1 MVKARHK
8 GLFLLLLTGFFAC
21 KKTSVIETELPVSP
35 TTGSRMAF
43 TLDSIYL
50 YARQIYLWND
60 ALPDYSVFN
69 PRRFT
74 TGATDL
80 ENFKAALYALSQYKI
95 NTVTGFPFEKGVLP
109 GVPKYSFIDLYSG
122 NRGIVASLD
131 TEGNGYDFG
140 LEFASFGAGF
150 YVKLVYPNSPAAM
163 AGIKRGDEVRF
174 VNGTKASSAS
184 LLAGLDGAS
193 LTLDLLRQE
202 GLPVAVKLQKA
213 SYYSDPVLDAQ
224 LLRVANKPV
233 AYLAY
238 GQFTPLSSSKEGLN
252 KVFTDFDAG
261 GNIETIVID
270 LRYNHGG
277 YVETARYLAN
287 LLATSAL
294 NNKVMCSEQYNSLMQ
309 QGKANLLKNQLYFDG
324 NGQAVYLNG
333 RRATYADVD
342 FSVTGNTYRFNK
354 AGSLQGI
361 QNIYFLIG
369 NKTASASEM
378 LINILKPYFKV
389 RLIGSQT
396 YGKPVGF
403 FGIRIDQYNLYAAGF
418 LIKNAQGNSDYF
430 DGFIPDIT
438 VDDDVT
444 HNFGDRQESCLQAA
458 LGDIGQTESGPNS
471 RQSSVVKQ
479 KYGLTPGV
487 QALSGNSRSFSG
499 MIKQEMKLI
508 KTE

>member
-8 GLFLLLLTGFFAC
+8 GLFLLLLTGVFAC
-21 KKTSVIETELPVSP
+21 KKTSVVETELPVSP
-35 TTGSRMAF
+35 TTGSRTAF

-50 YARQIYLWND
+50 YARQTYLWND

-74 TGATDL
+74 SGETDL
-80 ENFKAALYALSQYKI
+80 QNFKAALYAISQYKI
-95 NTVTGFPFEKGVLP
+95 NTATGFPFEKGVLP
-109 GVPKYSFIDLYSG
+109 GVPKYSFIDLYTG
-122 NRGIVASLD
+122 NKGIVASLD

-140 LEFASFGAGF
+140 LEFASFGEKF
-150 YVKLVYPNSPAAM
+150 YVKLVYPSSPAAM

-174 VNGTKASSAS
+174 VNGTAASSATLS
-184 LLAGLDGAS
+184 SGLDGAS
-193 LTLDLLRQE
+193 LTLDLLRKRE
-202 GLPVAVKLQKA
+202 LPLIVKLQKT
-213 SYYSDPVLDAQ
+213 SYHIDPVLEAQ
-224 LLRVANKPV
+224 ILRVANKPV
-233 AYLAY
+233 AYFAY
-238 GQFTPLSSSKEGLN
+238 GQFTRLSSSIDALN
-252 KVFTDFDAG
+252 KIFTDFAAG
-261 GNIETIVID
+261 GHIETMIID

-287 LLATSAL
+287 LLATNTL
-294 NNKVMCSEQYNSLMQ
+294 NNKVMCSELYNSLIQ
-309 QGKANLLKNQLYFDG
+309 QGKATLLKNQLYFDG

-342 FSVTGNTYRFNK
+342 FSATGNTYRFSK
-354 AGSLQGI
+354 ARSLQTI

-369 NKTASASEM
+369 NETASASEM

-389 RLIGSQT
+389 KLIGSRS

-403 FGIRIDQYNLYAAGF
+403 FGIRIDQYNLYTAGF

-430 DGFIPDIT
+430 DGFIPD
-438 VDDDVT
+438 VAAEDDVRY
-444 HNFGDRQESCLQAA
+444 NFGDQQESCLQAA
-458 LGDIGQTESGPNS
+458 LQDIGQTESGPNS
-471 RQSSVVKQ
+471 QQSSVVKQ
-479 KYGLTPGV
+479 KYGLRPGV
-487 QALSGNSRSFSG
+487 QMLYGSSRSFSG